1 MTIRCYT
8 ELNKLKTFLERY
20 NYLRLNSVIGESTF
34 GFDRYIN
41 QRFYTSRKWTRI
53 RDIVIL
59 RDNGCDL
66 GLSGNEIFG
75 KIFIHHMNPI
85 SLEELEQENP
95 KILEPEFLITV
106 SHTTHLAIHYGDQ
119 NLLPVLPNDR
129 KPGDTCL
136 WN

>member
-1 MTIRCYT
+1 MMMTRTFT
-8 ELNKLKTFLERY
+8 ELCKLKTFLERY
-20 NYLRLNSVIGESTF
+20 NYLKLGNLIGETTF

-41 QRFYTSRKWTRI
+41 QRFYTSKKWTRI

-66 GLSGNEIFG
+66 GIEGNEIFG

-85 SLEELEQENP
+85 SLEELEEENP

-119 NLLPVLPNDR
+119 KILPLPPIER
-129 KPGDTCL
+129 KAGDTCL
-136 WN
+136 W

>member
-1 MTIRCYT
+1 MMIRSYT
-8 ELNKLKTFLERY
+8 EVNKLKTFLERY
-20 NYLRLNSVIGESTF
+20 EYLKLNSSVGETTF

-41 QRFYTSRKWTRI
+41 QRFYTSKKWTRV

-66 GLSGNEIFG
+66 GIKDNEIFG

-85 SLEELEQENP
+85 SLEELEEENP

-106 SHTTHLAIHYGDQ
+106 SHKTHLAIHYGDQ
-119 NLLPVLPNDR
+119 NLLPIPPIER
-129 KPGDTCL
+129 KTGDTCL
-136 WN
+136 W